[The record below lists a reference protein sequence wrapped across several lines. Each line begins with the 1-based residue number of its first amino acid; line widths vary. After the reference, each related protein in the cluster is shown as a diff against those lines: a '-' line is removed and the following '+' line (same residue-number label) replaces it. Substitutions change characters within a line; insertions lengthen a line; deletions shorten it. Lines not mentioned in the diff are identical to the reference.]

1 MTVQRRLERP
11 QARIVLAGA
20 AALGAGILLRR
31 VLWELLVQLTAAGLL
46 MAMALPLARL
56 LEKRTRPG
64 SAAALSLAALG
75 MGAAALLLLLLPP
88 LVRQFG
94 QLSDALPTL
103 LSWGGEQLSRFQSML
118 AKRGIDLQPMQD
130 RFLAQLQESAA
141 SVVALA
147 ADKLRVTIGAVSRL
161 FLAPLFAY
169 YLLRDRRRLSAALT
183 LAFPVPVRARAVR
196 AAREMRRETVGFL
209 RGQLML
215 SGFVGVLTAAGL
227 LLVGTPGWL
236 VLGLLMGVLELVPYI
251 GPFIAGVPAVL
262 FALQRGL
269 GQALWTLGVI
279 VAVQQVEGTFLS
291 PRLLSG
297 ATRLHPL
304 AVLLAISAGGLMG
317 GTWGMLLALPVVV
330 SVRGAIRGMQG

>member
-1 MTVQRRLERP
+1 MQRRLERP
-11 QARIVLAGA
+11 QLRIMLLGL
-20 AALGAGILLRR
+20 AALAAVILLRQ
-31 VLWELLVQLTAAGLL
+31 VLWELLLQLAAAGILTAL
-46 MAMALPLARL
+46 ALPLVRL
-56 LEKRTRPG
+56 LEKHVRPG
-64 SAAALSLAALG
+64 AAAALALAALG
-75 MGAAALLLLLLPP
+75 LGAAGVLLLLIPP

-94 QLSDALPTL
+94 QLSDALPAL
-103 LSWGGEQLSRFQSML
+103 LTWGGEQLARVQALL
-118 AKRGIDLQPMQD
+118 ARRGIDVQPMQE
-130 RFLAQLQESAA
+130 RFLAQLQETAA
-141 SVVALA
+141 AAVTLVAG
-147 ADKLRVTIGAVSRL
+147 KVRVTVSAVSRL

-215 SGFVGVLTAAGL
+215 SGFVGALTAVGL

-251 GPFIAGVPAVL
+251 GPFIAGIPAVL

-304 AVLLAISAGGLMG
+304 AVLLSISAGGLIG
-317 GTWGMLLALPVVV
+317 GTWGMLLALPAVV
-330 SVRGAIRGMQG
+330 SVRGALRGMRG